1 MKTAEKRLYQI
12 SHKTYPGDIWSIV
25 VTTETPI
32 GQKILSL
39 QSMVQVCLTRGRE
52 IPNISQDLP
61 CRCLVH
67 CCNHGDTYWTENVII
82 AVYDSGLFN

>member
-1 MKTAEKRLYQI
+1 MKRAEKRLYQI
-12 SHKTYPGDIWSIV
+12 NHKTYPGDIWSIV

-52 IPNISQDLP
+52 IPKISQDP
-61 CRCLVH
+61 WGCLVH
-67 CCNHGDTYWTENVII
+67 CCNYRDTDRTENVII
-82 AVYDSGLFN
+82 SVYDSGLFN